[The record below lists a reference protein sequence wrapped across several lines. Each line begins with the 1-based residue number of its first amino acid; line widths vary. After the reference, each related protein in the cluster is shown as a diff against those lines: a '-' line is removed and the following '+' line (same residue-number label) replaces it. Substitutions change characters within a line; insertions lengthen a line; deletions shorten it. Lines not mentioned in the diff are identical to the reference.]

1 MLWANTVNHIQSS
14 KERKGSQCVGW
25 LVRRLHKESRFH
37 RGRKSRPETHERIK
51 RTHDLM
57 DRVALN
63 QAYRTQFYSLWTR
76 LYQTNGP
83 TALTDDDAR
92 NLSL

>member
-1 MLWANTVNHIQSS
+1 
-14 KERKGSQCVGW
+14 
-25 LVRRLHKESRFH
+25 
-37 RGRKSRPETHERIK
+37 
-51 RTHDLM
+51 M

-63 QAYRTQFYSLWTR
+63 QAYRTKFYSLWTR
-76 LYQTNGP
+76 LYQRNGP